1 MKNMT
6 KYNKDKIFQQSKE
19 LIVEKGLVFIEEIID
34 FLPISKPTFYEY
46 FKIDSDE
53 LNEIKDLINVN
64 KTNTK
69 IVLRKKWKES
79 ENATLQLA
87 LYRLL
92 STEEE
97 HKKLNQSSVDV
108 TTQGEKIN
116 QIHIFN
122 IPDDGRNN
130 E

>member
-1 MKNMT
+1 MAYDKS
-6 KYNKDKIFQQSKE
+6 KIFEQAKE
-19 LIVEKGLVFIEEIID
+19 AVSEKKLFFIEDIVAC
-34 FLPISKPTFYEY
+34 LPISKETFYR
-46 FKIDSDE
+46 FFPIDSNEYD
-53 LNEIKDLINVN
+53 EIKRMLEAN
-64 KTNTK
+64 KIELK
-69 IVLRKKWKES
+69 IGMRKKWYQS

>member
-1 MKNMT
+1 MT